1 MSRMNGKK
9 THTHTLIHTNSKRKL
24 QNIRKK
30 VRATFPKKRN
40 KHVRLSGRMYVCMY
54 VTGKLVIAD
63 GCVEFCEATAIGL
76 VDKPKVSLYGR
87 ETNQDC
93 VAPVDAS
100 RDFIYFLRTSSGGR
114 GGGMLQDFFFCSL
127 FPVQ

>member
-1 MSRMNGKK
+1 
-9 THTHTLIHTNSKRKL
+9 
-24 QNIRKK
+24 
-30 VRATFPKKRN
+30 
-40 KHVRLSGRMYVCMY
+40 MY

-87 ETNQDC
+87 ETNQNC

-114 GGGMLQDFFFCSL
+114 GGGYAARLFLLFSFPCSVDHERDWPTIL
-127 FPVQ
+127 LNNIRRGFVFAAFDPT